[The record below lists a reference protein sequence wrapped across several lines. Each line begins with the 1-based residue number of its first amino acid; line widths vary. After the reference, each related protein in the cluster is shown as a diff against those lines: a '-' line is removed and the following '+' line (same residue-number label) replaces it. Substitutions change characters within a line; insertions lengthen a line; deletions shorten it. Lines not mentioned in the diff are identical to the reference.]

1 MSSKYSFI
9 EKTAYVLMQLGDEY
23 SSNVMGKLSPDVVN
37 KLSSKIITMGSIP
50 KQEALLIL
58 EEYLQIIQ
66 SNQYVQTGGV
76 DKASSILAKAFGTE
90 ESKILM
96 NKLMRKINKHEL
108 FAFLDNIP
116 SQQIADFISSENPQ
130 TIAIILAH
138 LDTQKSAEIMEALS
152 ADDAIETS
160 IRLSQLKEVSP
171 SVIKNISLLL
181 ENKMELLTSQ
191 KVEVGG
197 VRNLSEIFNKMSQT
211 SSQEVLQLI
220 DLFDPELHENILEN
234 MFVFDDI
241 LKIDPTCIRTLMKTI
256 DDDLLIKGLKNAE
269 EDILDFFLSSMN
281 EENRAIFQ
289 ENMEFA
295 GKIKAKDMEAA
306 QTEITNTA
314 SKLLET
320 EQIYFLEE

>member
-1 MSSKYSFI
+1 MTNKYTFL
-9 EKTAYVLMQLGDEY
+9 EKTAYILMQLGEDF
-23 SSNVMGKLSPDVVN
+23 SSGVMSHLPIEIVN

-50 KQEALLIL
+50 KSDALLIL
-58 EEYLQIIQ
+58 EEYLNVLQ

-76 DKASSILAKAFGTE
+76 DKASAILQKAFGME

-108 FAFLDNIP
+108 FSFLDNIP
-116 SQQIADFISSENPQ
+116 SQQIADFISSESPQ

-138 LDTQKSAEIMEALS
+138 LDTAKAAEIMESLS

-171 SVIKNISLLL
+171 SVIRNISLLL

-211 SSQEVLQLI
+211 AAGEVLQLI
-220 DLFDPELHENILEN
+220 ELFDEELHKQILEN

-241 LKIDPTCIRTLMKTI
+241 LKIDPVCARILIKEIPEET
-256 DDDLLIKGLKNAE
+256 LIKGLKNAE
-269 EDILDFFLSSMN
+269 EDILEWFLAGMN
-281 EENRAIFQ
+281 EDNKNMFM
-289 ENMEFA
+289 ENMEYA
-295 GKIKAKDMEAA
+295 GKIKLKDMETA
-306 QTEITNTA
+306 QTEMTNIA

-320 EQIYFLEE
+320 EQIYFLED

>member
-1 MSSKYSFI
+1 MEGKYTFL
-9 EKTAYVLMQLGDEY
+9 EKTAYILMQLGEDF
-23 SSNVMGKLSPDVVN
+23 SSAVMSNLPTDIVN
-37 KLSSKIITMGSIP
+37 SLSSKIITMGSIP
-50 KQEALLIL
+50 KQEALSIL

-76 DKASSILAKAFGTE
+76 ERASAILQKAFGSE

-116 SQQIADFISSENPQ
+116 SQQIADFISQESPQ

-138 LDTQKSAEIMEALS
+138 LDTAKAAEIMESLS

-171 SVIKNISLLL
+171 NVIRNISLLL

-197 VRNLSEIFNKMSQT
+197 VRNLSEIFNRMSQT
-211 SSQEVLQLI
+211 AASEVLQLI
-220 DLFDPELHENILEN
+220 ELFDEELHKQILEN

-241 LKIDPTCIRTLMKTI
+241 LKIDPVCTRTLIKEI
-256 DDDLLIKGLKNAE
+256 PEDILIKGLKNAE
-269 EDILDFFLSSMN
+269 EEMLEFFLAGMN
-281 EENRAIFQ
+281 EDNRNMFE
-289 ENMEFA
+289 ENMEYA
-295 GKIKAKDMEAA
+295 GKIKLKDMELA
-306 QTEITNTA
+306 QTEITNIA
-314 SKLLET
+314 SNLLES
-320 EQIYFLEE
+320 EKIYFLED